1 MTELLH
7 LFLRTVI
14 IYAFLIA
21 VMKIGGKR
29 QIGELQLSELITALL
44 ISEIAANPIQNPSTP
59 LLHAVIP
66 VLSVIFL
73 EILLTY
79 ATTKSRGLKRLL
91 DGTPDVI
98 IDRGKLN
105 IKKLGKLRMTV
116 EELICE
122 CRQAGISDI
131 GEVWYAILEENGK
144 FSFFEKAK
152 KGEKEKGIAHTLIT
166 DGEISQTGLTAAG
179 MTEAQLN
186 ALLTANNL
194 TAKEVF
200 LLTVN
205 DACDTHIVK
214 KPSNK

>member
-1 MTELLH
+1 MTDLLH
-7 LFLRTVI
+7 LFIRTVI

-44 ISEIAANPIQNPSTP
+44 ISEIAANPIQTPSAP

-73 EILLTY
+73 EILLTFM
-79 ATTKSRGLKRLL
+79 TTKSSTLKRLL

-98 IDRGKLN
+98 IERGKLN

-116 EELICE
+116 EELIGE

-131 GEVWYAILEENGK
+131 GDVWYAILEENGK

-152 KGEKEKGIAHTLIT
+152 KGEKEKGVAHTLIT
-166 DGEISQTGLTAAG
+166 DGEISQTGLTSAA
-179 MTEAQLN
+179 MTEAQLY
-186 ALLTANNL
+186 ALLKANSL
-194 TAKEVF
+194 TAEEIF

-205 DACDTHIVK
+205 DAGESHIVK
-214 KPSNK
+214 KNK

>member
-1 MTELLH
+1 MMTDLFH

-14 IYAFLIA
+14 IYVFLIA

-79 ATTKSRGLKRLL
+79 ATTKSRALKRLL

-98 IDRGKLN
+98 IEQGKLN

-116 EELICE
+116 EELIGE

-131 GEVWYAILEENGK
+131 GDVWYAILEENGK

-152 KGEKEKGIAHTLIT
+152 KGEKEKGVAHTIIT
-166 DGEISQTGLTAAG
+166 DGEISRAGLRAAG

-194 TAKEVF
+194 TAEEVF

-205 DACDTHIVK
+205 DAGESHIVK
-214 KPSNK
+214 KNK